1 MKDKF
6 LSYYNKEL
14 SYFREY
20 SQEFAKKHP
29 KVAGNLGIDDNDIED
44 PHVARLIESVSFLTA
59 RVQQNIDS
67 GLPELTQSLFSV
79 LYPDYF
85 APIPATGVFS
95 LELKEG
101 MDKPYVVPKGTTFR
115 AIQSGMS
122 ECRFKT
128 CYDTT
133 LYPIKVAEI
142 NYTGLPFELPELPN
156 RRTKVQSRLRLDI
169 SATNEG
175 LDEKGFTVDKLR
187 CYLKGQQ
194 QYVTKLYELIHN
206 DSVVMTISDKNE
218 PNNYQVITNDKIKQV
233 GFSSEEDVLPYEKK
247 SFSGYR
253 TLSEFYHT
261 PDKFFFVEIEGFDQ
275 TFKQGATVKQ
285 LTFYCKEHYPEL
297 EQYLTTNN
305 FVLGA
310 TAAINLFEHSP
321 ELIDVEPLI
330 NDYKVKASASQ
341 PDDYEVHHIKQVF
354 SIDDGGEKKEL
365 YPIYKPNSRK
375 EKGWVW
381 NYKREYNDM
390 AGGNRSA
397 GIDVMLN
404 LINEQDDEQQKRPK
418 FLQLKTECSNRNLPS
433 KLRLSEGGCQLLFAK
448 PTPAIGKIKAE
459 TRLSTPKR
467 PLVSDQSRWQ
477 LARHLN
483 LSYLS
488 EQGIEGLKEVLGLYN
503 FFELPEVDNM
513 IDGIQDMSIEPSVSR
528 AVIGGH
534 AGVIHGNQVTLVCDE
549 EYYTGTSVYFFG
561 CVLNSFLSQLCQINS
576 YVKLVIKL
584 QGHKEK
590 SYSWP
595 VLNGKVKLL

>member
-20 SQEFAKKHP
+20 SKEFSKKHP

-101 MDKPYVVPKGTTFR
+101 MDKPYAVPKGTTFR
-115 AIQSGMS
+115 AIQAGMS

-133 LYPIKVAEI
+133 LYPIKVAET

-156 RRTKVQSRLRLDI
+156 RRTKIQSRLRLDI
-169 SATNEG
+169 SSTNEG
-175 LDEKGFTVDKLR
+175 LDEKGFKVERLR

-194 QYVTKLYELIHN
+194 QYVTKLFELIHN
-206 DSVVMTISDKNE
+206 DSVVMTISNKNK
-218 PNNYQVITNDKIKQV
+218 PSDYQILTTEQIKQV
-233 GFSSEEDVLPYEKK
+233 GFSSEEAVLPYEKK

-261 PDKFFFVEIEGFDQ
+261 PDKFLFFEVEGFDQ
-275 TFKQGATVKQ
+275 TFKQGSIDKQ
-285 LTFYCKEHYPEL
+285 ITFYCKEHYPEL
-297 EQYLTTNN
+297 EQYLSTNN

-330 NDYKVKASASQ
+330 NDYKVRASSSQ

-354 SIDDGGEKKEL
+354 SIDDGGDKKEL
-365 YPIYKPNSRK
+365 FPIYKPNSNK
-375 EKGWVW
+375 EKSWVW
-381 NYKREYNDM
+381 NYKREYSDM

-397 GIDVMLN
+397 GMEMILN
-404 LINEQDDEQQKRPK
+404 LINEQYDEQPKRPK
-418 FLQLKTECSNRNLPS
+418 FLQLKAECSNRNLPP
-433 KLRLSEGGCQLLFAK
+433 KLRLSKGGCQLLFAK
-448 PTPAIGKIKAE
+448 PTPAIEKIKAE
-459 TRLSTPKR
+459 TRLSKPKR
-467 PLVSDQSRWQ
+467 PSVSDKSRWQ

-488 EQGIEGLKEVLGLYN
+488 DQGIQGLKEVLGLYN

-561 CVLNSFLSQLCQINS
+561 CVLNSFLTQLCQINS
-576 YVKLVIKL
+576 YIKLVIKL